1 MATEVTWHTDLHVII
16 QKKLQLLQL
25 WVLPPS
31 ITLEIAK
38 QLKASAYYI
47 YTAQKMNLLFMM
59 EEAELPAFNI
69 QVFLPLYLHGLPS
82 TVVKLVVSKTWM
94 RPLA

>member
-1 MATEVTWHTDLHVII
+1 MVTEDTWHTDLHVII
-16 QKKLQLLQL
+16 LKKLQLLQL

-31 ITLEIAK
+31 ITQQIAK
-38 QLKASAYYI
+38 QLKALAYCI
-47 YTAQKMNLLFMM
+47 FTAQMMKLLYMM

-69 QVFLPLYLHGLPS
+69 QVFLPLYPNGLPS
-82 TVVKLVVSKTWM
+82 TVVKLIVSKTLM